1 MAKNTIAK
9 EQFAYARR
17 WEKFILS
24 DRREL
29 TKGTNDRSRRSK
41 GIDRCTLLAYAFAM
55 SVKGT
60 RGIGCFAGDATIAKE
75 LGLSRDTVTKYR
87 HEAKRLGWFVQ
98 AVDDNGKPASVNRV
112 EVLDI
117 SIPVANP
124 GQQPN
129 GIAID
134 PVANPGQ
141 QQVANPGQHYQG
153 TLKSPKV
160 KDDGS
165 RWCNDPGCI
174 FVESGI
180 RHKQHRTDEPTAL
193 GRSRPD
199 DDEDEPKYRT
209 NPATGKRERIARSH

>member
-141 QQVANPGQHYQG
+141 HYQG

-180 RHKQHRTDEPTAL
+180 RHKNTEPTSL
-193 GRSRPD
+193 PR
-199 DDEDEPKYRT
+199 
-209 NPATGKRERIARSH
+209 

>member
-29 TKGTNDRSRRSK
+29 TKGTNHRSRRSK

-124 GQQPN
+124 GQ
-129 GIAID
+129 
-134 PVANPGQ
+134 
-141 QQVANPGQHYQG
+141 HYQG